1 MLSSFKRQSLAVKFL
16 PPILGTTLLTLVLG
30 AYVLI
35 NGVKQST
42 TEQITIARTSFN
54 TEQEI
59 SRQQAI
65 DALMSKANIIGGFM
79 ARTAP
84 DLISSFDFASLK
96 SYQEGASRDADIAYA
111 AYLKPDASTLTDYK
125 KPADTHDIVEKKYK
139 ITFDGEDLG
148 FVLLGISKANLNKAI
163 QESNS
168 RIESAIATVTD
179 SGATTVTNFITIMS
193 VVVISTLVFTVLI
206 IIYLFNRLVIAPAR
220 TTTERINEL
229 SEGNG
234 DLTARLPITSGD
246 EVGELRV
253 VVNKFV
259 EQLHGMIT
267 KIITEVN
274 LLTSE
279 SHSLKDAGNEL
290 SVIADT
296 QLNETTQVATMVE
309 EMTAT
314 VHEVSQNTSIAA
326 QSTQEAD
333 NKTKGLKNVVSQTID
348 NIDRLAG
355 KVDHATTVIEK
366 LSADSDT
373 IGTVLD
379 VIRGIAEQTNL
390 LALNAAIEAAR
401 AGEQGRGFAVVADEV
416 RTLASRTQQST
427 QEIQGMIERLQ
438 TGSKEAVAVMAESQR
453 QARESVDQAS
463 KTGVALDE
471 INTIVTS
478 INDMNLQIATAAE
491 QQSAVA
497 EEINHNINNIAT
509 SCEKTASSAELT
521 AESGNNLFELSNR
534 LQTLATQFKV

>member
-1 MLSSFKRQSLAVKFL
+1 
-16 PPILGTTLLTLVLG
+16 VLG

-96 SYQEGASRDADIAYA
+96 SYQDGASRDADIAYA